1 MRIVLLLCALALPAL
16 GQQQPQTVTKVG
28 TPATNAVTVQTNPA
42 APLAVTGSLSV
53 SGAADTVGSSVAF
66 NANSVCATVLL
77 AGQLGA
83 GFFLGAGTSAA
94 TYTPALSEDATPAAP
109 GCTGGNWT
117 ASAFVDTSGNA
128 SATIA
133 TTNPNAFQQYGI
145 KTLAGSRCARVC
157 TGGSGTTGS
166 ATGLLIA
173 TTVPSPPAA
182 AGADV
187 TDRAGRLV
195 GHVTVD
201 TAPATAVTGTFWPTA
216 AGTPGSFELSDGSAF
231 YTGAKTGQLPSAL
244 VGGRLDVNVGAAL
257 PAGANVIG
265 HVIADTGSTTAVT
278 GNVTVVQGTGTNL
291 HAVLDTTSTTAVT
304 QATGTNLHAV
314 LDATSTTAVTQATA
328 ANLNATVVLAAG
340 SALAGKVGIDQTT
353 PGTTN
358 AVQDAATSS
367 TGSAVPSKAAF
378 LGGGAAGGAGN
389 LTGSTVKA
397 ASTAPAATDT
407 AVVVTTRDTV
417 TVSGTV
423 TTTPP
428 ANASTNVAQLA
439 GTTTDTNSGTKSA
452 GTLRVVLATDQP
464 ALTNKLLVTPDSV
477 ALPANQSVNVA
488 QVAGTT
494 TDTNSG
500 TKSAGTIRVVLATDQ
515 PALTN
520 KLLVTP
526 DSVALPANQSV
537 NTAQFGGT
545 NVSTGAGAGGAGIPR
560 VTISNDSSLA
570 ANQSVNMAQVAG
582 TNAVTGGLAGSQG
595 VGGLAANGA
604 AVSGNPVYTAG
615 LGFNGVANAPR
626 YCDKIAAVTTL
637 STTVT
642 VQQIAGVA
650 NQKIYICG
658 YYILASTATTAVTL
672 KWTEG
677 TGGACGTGT
686 ANVTPA
692 IFTTPTSAPTVAN
705 FTLGP
710 FGGTAMPWMSTAG
723 DGLCITQSSGTN
735 ATTLSGVM
743 LYTQN

>member
-1 MRIVLLLCALALPAL
+1 L
-16 GQQQPQTVTKVG
+16 
-28 TPATNAVTVQTNPA
+28 
-42 APLAVTGSLSV
+42 
-53 SGAADTVGSSVAF
+53 
-66 NANSVCATVLL
+66 
-77 AGQLGA
+77 
-83 GFFLGAGTSAA
+83 
-94 TYTPALSEDATPAAP
+94 
-109 GCTGGNWT
+109 
-117 ASAFVDTSGNA
+117 
-128 SATIA
+128 
-133 TTNPNAFQQYGI
+133 
-145 KTLAGSRCARVC
+145 
-157 TGGSGTTGS
+157 
-166 ATGLLIA
+166 
-173 TTVPSPPAA
+173 
-182 AGADV
+182 
-187 TDRAGRLV
+187 

-201 TAPATAVTGTFWPTA
+201 SAPTTAITGTFWPTA

-570 ANQSVNMAQVAG
+570 ANQSVNLAQVGG
-582 TNAVTGGLAGSQG
+582 TNTLSGGTWQG
-595 VGGLAANGA
+595 RWASVVSRRKAARSA
-604 AVSGNPVYTAG
+604 ATPSTSPGKASTASP
-615 LGFNGVANAPR
+615 FAPR
-626 YCDKIAAVTTL
+626 YCDKIATVTTL

-642 VQQIAGVA
+642 VQQIAAVA

-677 TGGACGTGT
+677 TGSNCVTGL

-710 FGGTAMPWMSTAG
+710 FGGTAMPWMVTAG
-723 DGLCITQSSGTN
+723 DALCITQSSGTN
-735 ATTLSGVM
+735 ATTLSGVI